1 MNNFSKVLIGVSAGL
16 VTGTILG
23 VLFAPDKGK
32 ETRKEI
38 SERVKKLGD
47 MIEKDFKKGKEKF
60 SELKEKAA
68 QLV

>member
-16 VTGTILG
+16 ITGAILG

-38 SERVKKLGD
+38 SDQIKKLAD
-47 MIEKDFKKGKEKF
+47 IIETDFKKGKEKF

-68 QLV
+68 QFV